1 MDIKRNGPMNGP
13 LHGLSKQTNVRYPG
27 NIILMGSGG
36 GQVLSLLLRRSE
48 FELPRSL
55 QFLKMAIPCIFLSS
69 FSSFRTAIYGH
80 YNFFADNWIRTA
92 DLWYQKQPR

>member
-48 FELPRSL
+48 FESR
-55 QFLKMAIPCIFLSS
+55 
-69 FSSFRTAIYGH
+69 
-80 YNFFADNWIRTA
+80 
-92 DLWYQKQPR
+92 